1 MAELINELTQYL
13 SALYTNPDPSIKSNA
28 NQWLQS
34 FQKTEQAWVTSDVI
48 LKTQEAPIECKL
60 FAAQTFRAKITF
72 DLDQLPEPHRLQLRD
87 SLLTA
92 LSQDSIISSK
102 IILVQLCLSL
112 ADLALQLPAWPT
124 VVTDLIEKFGKN
136 PQTVPILLE
145 FLTVF
150 PQEIVGNQ
158 KIKILNQWSTPEIA
172 QLVPNTLSMYLGAQG
187 ITTAIKTQIFHCLSS
202 WLRAGEIQSSSA
214 GTEFIL
220 GCAFSAL
227 EDDSLFEAAVDF
239 IVDLIHETQE
249 IEESMPVIQLLLSF
263 LIALQPKLTQDRD
276 DPDKMRGYCRI
287 YVEAGEWYTPLIL
300 RHPETFLPIVLAIR
314 SCCDYDDLEVVG
326 ITFNF
331 WYRLSKGLHR
341 KREDANAKPLLEVYS
356 SLVETIIRHLH
367 YPDDPSSQV
376 GQEADDFRRFR
387 HDIGDTLKD
396 CCYVLGAS
404 VCLKRSYDIIV
415 QALSSSSNVK
425 WQDIEAPLFSMRT
438 MGAEVDLKEDGILP
452 MIMDII
458 PRLPA
463 HPKIRYATILVLCRY
478 TEWTNFHPDGI
489 PFQLQYISSGF
500 EDPAQEV
507 RLAAAQAMKFLCRDC
522 SQHLVTYLPQ
532 LHSFYQNMS
541 LTLGQDDM
549 NEVSAAIA
557 HIIAGLPAP
566 QGAAAMSTF
575 CMPLVEGLHN
585 VAVRK
590 QAPTKQVQQN
600 VADLLE
606 RLDTFLSIINR
617 LEGDLPA
624 DCLKTMG
631 EIWTVISEI
640 LGQYGSSIKLSERIC
655 ALIRRGLTFYGPG
668 CLPLIGSV
676 LEKVTA
682 GFEASGCSS
691 YLWITSKVITAFPE
705 LTDPN
710 FLSAIKLAF
719 ERQSSRVFPLT
730 SQTDASSISDVIDD
744 YIHLLSSLMDNQP
757 EILIPSS
764 CFHQSFPLVLT
775 SLEFV
780 DPEPVF
786 TSLNY
791 VRQILGHSSL
801 ELQAAASSSSGAGG
815 KPGSTTSKP
824 GSSQMAVPVAPAG
837 YDVFAQSINQVV
849 SQNGYL
855 LSEVLLR
862 RTLTDFP
869 EDSLSTVIIL
879 FRLLADFFPT
889 QLATWVPSV
898 VERLSP
904 KVATIPDRE
913 KFLVAF
919 KQALEQNRSDLVKES
934 ILGLVKS
941 SKRERARER
950 FTEDR

>member
-34 FQKTEQAWVTSDVI
+34 FQKT
-48 LKTQEAPIECKL
+48 
-60 FAAQTFRAKITF
+60 ITF

>member
-112 ADLALQLPAWPT
+112 ADLALQLPEWPT

-934 ILGLVKS
+934 ILSLVKS